1 MTKYIHCVFVKHRAC
16 DRTFL
21 FCVDEESQ
29 LQNGT
34 EVLCETKYGE
44 TEGVCVGRSFM
55 VSESALESIV
65 AGVGA
70 YLPLKNVVGIVRKEI
85 VEQKKVKRFDR
96 LPF

>member
-1 MTKYIHCVFVKHRAC
+1 MTKYIHCVFVKHKAYN
-16 DRTFL
+16 RTFL
-21 FCVDEESQ
+21 FCVDSESR

-44 TEGVCVGRSFM
+44 TEGTCVGRSFM

-70 YLPLKNVVGIVRKEI
+70 YLPLKNVVGIVEKEL
-85 VEQKKVKRFDR
+85 VEQRKVKRYDS